1 MAKSKSAAATAEV
14 ATPKPEKRFTPEA
27 LIRSGRYAHVQK
39 DFLRTLLKKPFYTIL
54 EADVLISGFLDE
66 KE

>member
-1 MAKSKSAAATAEV
+1 MAKSKPAVASAEV
-14 ATPKPEKRFTPEA
+14 ATPKQEKRFTPEA

-39 DFLRTLLKKPFYTIL
+39 DFLRTILKQPTYTIL
-54 EADVLISGFLDE
+54 EADKVIADFLE

>member
-1 MAKSKSAAATAEV
+1 MAKSKSAAASAE
-14 ATPKPEKRFTPEA
+14 AAAPKQEKRFTPEA

-39 DFLRTLLKKPFYTIL
+39 DFLRTILKKPTYTIT
-54 EADVLISGFLDE
+54 EADKVIADFLE

>member
-1 MAKSKSAAATAEV
+1 MAKSKPAVATAEIT
-14 ATPKPEKRFTPEA
+14 TPKQEKRFTPEA

-39 DFLRTLLKKPFYTIL
+39 DFLRTILKKPKYTIL
-54 EADVLISGFLDE
+54 EADKVIADFIK